1 MMTWFRFYHEVLD
14 DPKVQSLDPADF
26 KAWVNLLCLACRSE
40 GKLPSVKDVAFA
52 LRMSAND
59 CETLLERLSN
69 GGLIDRR
76 NGGINGA
83 HNAIHAWEKRQYKS
97 DTSTDRV
104 KRYRQR
110 SRNVTETA
118 PDTDTD
124 TDNIVPLNKRA
135 RETRSS
141 HFDTE
146 FLEQFWAIWPNK
158 VGKPAA
164 AAAFQKA
171 RKRGATLDQV
181 LEGVRRY
188 VREKPPERSWLNPAT
203 FLNQDR
209 FLDEPAKEAPAP
221 ARARERDLRNVPD
234 HQLSNEDYWRK
245 RIQLRE
251 GK

>member
-1 MMTWFRFYHEVLD
+1 MEAALFAAREMEQKQKALD
-14 DPKVQSLDPADF
+14 EEISTKRERWRRHKNNQRKKVSSGQSAGT
-26 KAWVNLLCLACRSE
+26 SS
-40 GKLPSVKDVAFA
+40 GMSTT
-52 LRMSAND
+52 MSAD
-59 CETLLERLSN
+59 TLPPAVYSN
-69 GGLIDRR
+69 
-76 NGGINGA
+76 
-83 HNAIHAWEKRQYKS
+83 
-97 DTSTDRV
+97 
-104 KRYRQR
+104 
-110 SRNVTETA
+110 
-118 PDTDTD
+118 
-124 TDNIVPLNKRA
+124 NIYPPSQNIIPLNKTA

-188 VREKPPERSWLNPAT
+188 VRENPPERSWLNPAT

-209 FLDEPAKEAPAP
+209 FLDEPAKEAPTP

-251 GK
+251 SK